1 MAISPNEERSVSP
14 EPKPERMQNEQQER
28 PASVQEEHQNGSH
41 RDSDPDDRQPS
52 PHSREG
58 EGEPIDNKNGLK
70 EQEEGDHQSTTNDDH
85 KSRSRREKD
94 SRVHHHHRSDDRS
107 RDREKDHSSRSGN
120 GRRHRSVRS
129 DRERDL
135 EKSERTERPEKP
147 VDRSPGKDS
156 DIRSHSSRPSHHR
169 RHRSRSHEHETT
181 ERTHNNADHR
191 NRQARDSRDRRDNRD
206 RERDRE
212 RPRERGERT
221 REPERERTREPERE
235 RTREPE
241 REREKDRSGR
251 DRERERERERE
262 RDPKRSSQ
270 PRSRDPEGDRD
281 DERHRKRHRS
291 RSRERSK
298 DLSRPPAR
306 DLDRRENERQ
316 RRFDQAEGDDRRR
329 RPDRRSPRYRP
340 YEPTGSPPRRSSSPH
355 LTEEEHEMRSVFVS
369 QLSARVGDRELFQF
383 FEQQAGKVRDARLIT
398 DRISRRSKGVGYVE
412 FRELDSVQKALS
424 LTGTKLLGLP
434 VMVQYTEAEKNRQAM
449 ANTQPNVPPGFVPT
463 NLNSTNPTANATN
476 STMVATPL
484 VPRTYVT
491 PKARGPG
498 PNDPNSYARLYVG
511 SLNFNLTDDDIRQVF
526 QPFGDIEYVDLHRDQ
541 ITGKSKGYAFVQFK
555 NMHDAKNAMEKMN
568 GFQLAGRAL
577 RVEIKAQPPAAL
589 LNATAPGVAN
599 PVMVTPTGGNF
610 AVNVATVVPPSNNF
624 EERLEEPMGGN
635 LNQISRVELMHKLA
649 RTEQPTNIP
658 VTDMFRPNIPTATS
672 RSVLLKNM
680 FNPEEETEQGWDVEL
695 RDDVK
700 GECEEKYGPVL
711 AIAIEKESSAGDI
724 YITFDSVPSAQ
735 KAITGLNNRW
745 FGGRQITAAFISDAL
760 VAAHGGK

>member
-107 RDREKDHSSRSGN
+107 RIAKRIILLVAAMVEDIDLCVAIEKEIL
-120 GRRHRSVRS
+120 RRANELNDQS
-129 DRERDL
+129 L
-135 EKSERTERPEKP
+135 FPPTKSFSPLMGHACLPTNYSFFRKP

-156 DIRSHSSRPSHHR
+156 DIRSHSSRPIGVENALRISHVLLLAIWIVG
-169 RHRSRSHEHETT
+169 
-181 ERTHNNADHR
+181 RTNVRGDSIKLKATIDVAVRIEGVLVIAPTSQLDH
-191 NRQARDSRDRRDNRD
+191 
-206 RERDRE
+206 
-212 RPRERGERT
+212 
-221 REPERERTREPERE
+221 
-235 RTREPE
+235 
-241 REREKDRSGR
+241 
-251 DRERERERERE
+251 
-262 RDPKRSSQ
+262 
-270 PRSRDPEGDRD
+270 
-281 DERHRKRHRS
+281 
-291 RSRERSK
+291 
-298 DLSRPPAR
+298 
-306 DLDRRENERQ
+306 
-316 RRFDQAEGDDRRR
+316 
-329 RPDRRSPRYRP
+329 
-340 YEPTGSPPRRSSSPH
+340 PH
-355 LTEEEHEMRSVFVS
+355 GGPQVLKHEMRSVFVS

-526 QPFGDIEYVDLHRDQ
+526 NHLVISNTSIYIV
-541 ITGKSKGYAFVQFK
+541 IKSLLDG
-555 NMHDAKNAMEKMN
+555 
-568 GFQLAGRAL
+568 AL

>member
-1 MAISPNEERSVSP
+1 MAISPSSTSTKEQSP
-14 EPKPERMQNEQQER
+14 Q
-28 PASVQEEHQNGSH
+28 SDHQG
-41 RDSDPDDRQPS
+41 
-52 PHSREG
+52 
-58 EGEPIDNKNGLK
+58 KNGRAVD
-70 EQEEGDHQSTTNDDH
+70 QGSDADHDH
-85 KSRSRREKD
+85 DHDHDHPGQDAAPESMKDGHGGEDKSSLHEDHHSAKSRSRRDKD
-94 SRVHHHHRSDDRS
+94 RVHTADDRS
-107 RDREKDHSSRSGN
+107 RDRDRDRDRHRHRDPHRDSRS
-120 GRRHRSVRS
+120 RRHRDRS
-129 DRERDL
+129 DRDRDST
-135 EKSERTERPEKP
+135 EKSERLERSDKTI
-147 VDRSPGKDS
+147 DRSPGKDS
-156 DIRSHSSRPSHHR
+156 DIRSHSSRPSHR
-169 RHRSRSHEHETT
+169 RHRSRSHETA
-181 ERTHNNADHR
+181 ERSHTDRSRHR
-191 NRQARDSRDRRDNRD
+191 ERDRRDRDRDPDRDRNRERDRGDLERDRDRDHDRD

-212 RPRERGERT
+212 RDGERD
-221 REPERERTREPERE
+221 RD
-235 RTREPE
+235 
-241 REREKDRSGR
+241 REREKDRAR
-251 DRERERERERE
+251 D
-262 RDPKRSSQ
+262 RDPKRSH
-270 PRSRDPEGDRD
+270 RSRADLDDDRD
-281 DERHRKRHRS
+281 RQRKRQRS
-291 RSRERSK
+291 RSRERSREPR
-298 DLSRPPAR
+298 SR
-306 DLDRRENERQ
+306 DVDGRESERQ
-316 RRFDQAEGDDRRR
+316 KRFEEADGEDRRR
-329 RPDRRSPRYRP
+329 RPADRRSPRYRP
-340 YEPTGSPPRRSSSPH
+340 YESVGSPPRRSTSPH

-412 FRELDSVQKALS
+412 FRELESVQKALA

-449 ANTQPNVPPGFVPT
+449 ANTQPNVPPGFVA
-463 NLNSTNPTANATN
+463 TA
-476 STMVATPL
+476 PPPP
-484 VPRTYVT
+484 VPRPYIA

-555 NMHDAKNAMEKMN
+555 NMHDAKNATEKMN

-589 LNATAPGVAN
+589 LNATAPGVTT
-599 PVMVTPTGGNF
+599 PVIVPPLLGGNF
-610 AVNVATVVPPSNNF
+610 AVAAAAAAPAPSTY
-624 EERLEEPMGGN
+624 EERLEDPIGGN

-649 RTEQPTNIP
+649 RTEQPTNVP

-711 AIAIEKESSAGDI
+711 AIAIEKESTAGDI

-735 KAITGLNNRW
+735 KAIAGLNNRW

>member
-1 MAISPNEERSVSP
+1 MAISPTDERSPSQEISANKEPSPSPPSDHVENGRAKGPPRGLAAADPDEYNATSRDHQQLEDKNGEKDGGEDKSSINEEH
-14 EPKPERMQNEQQER
+14 N
-28 PASVQEEHQNGSH
+28 
-41 RDSDPDDRQPS
+41 
-52 PHSREG
+52 
-58 EGEPIDNKNGLK
+58 
-70 EQEEGDHQSTTNDDH
+70 T
-85 KSRSRREKD
+85 KSRSRRDKE
-94 SRVHHHHRSDDRS
+94 RMHRSDDRS
-107 RDREKDHSSRSGN
+107 RDRERDSR
-120 GRRHRSVRS
+120 RRHRDRS
-129 DRERDL
+129 DRDRDSN
-135 EKSERTERPEKP
+135 EKSERVERSEKP

-156 DIRSHSSRPSHHR
+156 DIRSHSSRPSHR
-169 RHRSRSHEHETT
+169 RHRSRSHDTA
-181 ERTHNNADHR
+181 ERSHTDRSRHR
-191 NRQARDSRDRRDNRD
+191 ERDRRDRDRDRNRD
-206 RERDRE
+206 RDSDRDRD
-212 RPRERGERT
+212 RD
-221 REPERERTREPERE
+221 
-235 RTREPE
+235 
-241 REREKDRSGR
+241 REREKDRAR
-251 DRERERERERE
+251 D
-262 RDPKRSSQ
+262 RDPKRSH
-270 PRSRDPEGDRD
+270 RSHADLDDDRD
-281 DERHRKRHRS
+281 RHRKRQRS
-291 RSRERSK
+291 RSRDRSK
-298 DLSRPPAR
+298 EPRTR
-306 DLDRRENERQ
+306 DLDGRESERQ
-316 RRFDQAEGDDRRR
+316 RRFEEAEGEDRRR

-412 FRELDSVQKALS
+412 FRELESVQKALA

-449 ANTQPNVPPGFVPT
+449 ANTQPNVPPGFVA
-463 NLNSTNPTANATN
+463 TA
-476 STMVATPL
+476 PPPP
-484 VPRTYVT
+484 VPRPYIV

-511 SLNFNLTDDDIRQVF
+511 SLNFNLTDDDVRQVF

-589 LNATAPGVAN
+589 LNATAPGVTN
-599 PVMVTPTGGNF
+599 PVIVSPSGGNF
-610 AVNVATVVPPSNNF
+610 TAPAPSNF
-624 EERLEEPMGGN
+624 EERLEDPIGGN

-649 RTEQPTNIP
+649 RTEQPTNVP

-680 FNPEEETEQGWDVEL
+680 FNPEEETEQGWDLEL

-700 GECEEKYGPVL
+700 VECEEKYGPVL
-711 AIAIEKESSAGDI
+711 AIAIEKESTAGDI

-745 FGGRQITAAFISDAL
+745 FGGRQITAVFISDAL

>member
-1 MAISPNEERSVSP
+1 MAISPTGERSQSP
-14 EPKPERMQNEQQER
+14 QDSTKQKTSPSSQSDHHHHHENNGRAEEQSKEGADRGTDDHPSRELEPE
-28 PASVQEEHQNGSH
+28 
-41 RDSDPDDRQPS
+41 
-52 PHSREG
+52 REG
-58 EGEPIDNKNGLK
+58 ERERDREEPEKKNGENEGGEDK
-70 EQEEGDHQSTTNDDH
+70 SSINEEHSN

-94 SRVHHHHRSDDRS
+94 RVHRSTDRS
-107 RDREKDHSSRSGN
+107 RDRDRDSR
-120 GRRHRSVRS
+120 RRHRDRS
-129 DRERDL
+129 DRDHREHDKGERL
-135 EKSERTERPEKP
+135 ERAEKTI
-147 VDRSPGKDS
+147 DRSPGKDS
-156 DIRSHSSRPSHHR
+156 DIRSHSSRPSHR
-169 RHRSRSHEHETT
+169 RHRSRSHETA
-181 ERTHNNADHR
+181 ERSHTDRSRHR
-191 NRQARDSRDRRDNRD
+191 ERDRRDRDRDRDRNRERGDRDLERD
-206 RERDRE
+206 RERDKD
-212 RPRERGERT
+212 
-221 REPERERTREPERE
+221 
-235 RTREPE
+235 
-241 REREKDRSGR
+241 REKDRAR
-251 DRERERERERE
+251 D
-262 RDPKRSSQ
+262 RDPKRSH
-270 PRSRDPEGDRD
+270 RSRDLDEDRD
-281 DERHRKRHRS
+281 RHRKRPRS

-298 DLSRPPAR
+298 EPRPR
-306 DLDRRENERQ
+306 DLDGRESERQ
-316 RRFDQAEGDDRRR
+316 RRFEEADGEDRRR

-412 FRELDSVQKALS
+412 FRELESVQKALA

-449 ANTQPNVPPGFVPT
+449 ANTQPNVPPGFVA
-463 NLNSTNPTANATN
+463 TA
-476 STMVATPL
+476 PPPP
-484 VPRTYVT
+484 VPRPYVA

-599 PVMVTPTGGNF
+599 PVIVTPSGGNF
-610 AVNVATVVPPSNNF
+610 TAPAPSTF
-624 EERLEEPMGGN
+624 EERLEDPIGGN

-649 RTEQPTNIP
+649 RTEQPTNVP

-680 FNPEEETEQGWDVEL
+680 FNPEEETEQGWDIEL

-711 AIAIEKESSAGDI
+711 AIAIEKESTAGDI